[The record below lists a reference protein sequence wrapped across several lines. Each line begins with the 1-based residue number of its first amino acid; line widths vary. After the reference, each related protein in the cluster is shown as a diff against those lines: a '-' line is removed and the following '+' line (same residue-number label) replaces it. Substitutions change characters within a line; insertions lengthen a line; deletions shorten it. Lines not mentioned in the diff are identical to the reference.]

1 MFLGVVYKIVQ
12 FNPYVKI
19 PMIPLEYQL
28 LEGEYNSMIRIMTI
42 LKTCLQQQ
50 KCLDNQEETNFR
62 IIASLFQNYKTLF
75 SKDCYKSIIYIINE
89 SKKVK
94 KQKKMKDPCPCFR
107 DISQ

>member
-42 LKTCLQQQ
+42 LKHVFNNKNDWITRR
-50 KCLDNQEETNFR
+50 KR
-62 IIASLFQNYKTLF
+62 ILG
-75 SKDCYKSIIYIINE
+75 
-89 SKKVK
+89 
-94 KQKKMKDPCPCFR
+94 
-107 DISQ
+107 